1 MVRKLSDV
9 KRFGVSINEDLLEK
23 FDRMIEDQGY
33 ENRSEAIRDMI
44 RNRIVEQEWEEDEE
58 VMGVITLLYNHHQHH
73 LSDKLTHLQHEF
85 HQLVISTTHLHVD
98 ADNCLELIAVQGHGK
113 EVRHLANKLMST
125 KGVIH
130 GKLLAT
136 STGAE
141 LS

>member
-1 MVRKLSDV
+1 VVINLSRT
-9 KRFGVSINEDLLEK
+9 KRFGVSIKEDLLGK
-23 FDRMIEDQGY
+23 FDQMITQQGY
-33 ENRSEAIRDMI
+33 RNRSEAIRDMI

-58 VMGVITLLYNHHQHH
+58 VMGVVTLLYDHHHHH
-73 LSDKLTHLQHEF
+73 LSDKLTHLQHRF
-85 HQLVISTTHLHVD
+85 HKLVISTTHLHVD

-113 EVRHLANKLMST
+113 EVRRLANKLIST

-136 STGAE
+136 STGAG